1 MVRRN
6 FYGIKLDG
14 GFLTQENME
23 NATINLFT
31 HPTMLTAVFV
41 GAGVL
46 ILVYI
51 IKLIRKDE
59 DVVVE
64 KIKSKTFFL

>member
-1 MVRRN
+1 
-6 FYGIKLDG
+6 
-14 GFLTQENME
+14 ME

-31 HPTMLTAVFV
+31 HPTVLTAVFV

-51 IKLIRKDE
+51 LKLIRKDE

-64 KIKSKTFFL
+64 KSKSKIFRFKSHKIQ